1 MTSHR
6 PVDVEI
12 SMKRHYRR
20 IRDDVI
26 SHESKDLRA
35 SDIATVDGVPVTSA
49 VRTVVDLGASSSPRF
64 VERCLDSGLRR
75 ELFTAWQVRC
85 FIARVARPGRN
96 GVGTIRP
103 LVEERLEW
111 ATITESDL
119 EDLARI
125 VIKSVGH
132 PMPETQYLLNRAG
145 GAFVGRYD
153 FAYPTRMSII
163 EADSYRWHMDSASF
177 ERDRVKQ
184 NEAQALGWT
193 VYRITWRQLVDDPE
207 SVRAIVRQIWTD

>member
-1 MTSHR
+1 
-6 PVDVEI
+6 
-12 SMKRHYRR
+12 
-20 IRDDVI
+20 
-26 SHESKDLRA
+26 
-35 SDIATVDGVPVTSA
+35 
-49 VRTVVDLGASSSPRF
+49 
-64 VERCLDSGLRR
+64 
-75 ELFTAWQVRC
+75 
-85 FIARVARPGRN
+85 
-96 GVGTIRP
+96 VGTIRP

-111 ATITESDL
+111 ATITDSDL

-132 PMPETQYLLNRAG
+132 PMPETQYLLHRAG

-153 FAYPTRMSII
+153 FAYPTRLSII